1 MIYSIGIGM
10 EQSPRIGIGLEQ
22 STKQYRLFGIGIG
35 RTLLEL
41 VNKFV
46 WYSGCC
52 VYNYFSVQLR

>member
-1 MIYSIGIGM
+1 MPGIGISMEQSLRIGISM

-46 WYSGCC
+46 WYSGCG
-52 VYNYFSVQLR
+52 V